1 MPRDATPSRCHQH
14 AWADQVYILSESA
27 SGARRPYEAPVSA
40 LPGRRKGPR
49 FLGARKWAAPSAM
62 TSIATY
68 HVRIVNGRAAA
79 SGEKKFD
86 LSEGIVRFGDILKQ
100 GGCSSVSGSSQ
111 RGRVCARPDP
121 AGLADGGR
129 TVASESGG
137 SGVWRVV
144 VSGTRTV
151 ASGQCQLPVKLKRQ
165 RRR

>member
-1 MPRDATPSRCHQH
+1 MHGPIRYTF
-14 AWADQVYILSESA
+14 DQRAAIGSKKA
-27 SGARRPYEAPVSA
+27 GAEAPVSA

-100 GGCSSVSGSSQ
+100 GGCSSASGSSQ
-111 RGRVCARPDP
+111 RGRVFATNLTPL
-121 AGLADGGR
+121 G
-129 TVASESGG
+129 
-137 SGVWRVV
+137 
-144 VSGTRTV
+144 
-151 ASGQCQLPVKLKRQ
+151 
-165 RRR
+165 